1 MHSYIGH
8 AYQTSS
14 EDAASAVYAIGL
26 GINLSF
32 HTLGLR
38 ACLFNVDR
46 SLVIKK
52 GRLWRLGYSPGTH
65 QVRLHL
71 DLYPFQTII

>member
-1 MHSYIGH
+1 MIKMHSYIGH

-32 HTLGLR
+32 HTSGLR
-38 ACLFNVDR
+38 SVYLTLSAVWLSRKADHGGWDVLNVR
-46 SLVIKK
+46 MMIMI
-52 GRLWRLGYSPGTH
+52 R
-65 QVRLHL
+65 
-71 DLYPFQTII
+71 